1 MKAVFWKFPG
11 VSLLMIGFAFGAEA
25 QTPVQ
30 ADTPKDAPK
39 IVGSWK
45 LNLSKSTFAN
55 GQPLRSRLLDWLW
68 DGDTLIHVNRSS
80 DAKGEKTV
88 AIFSV
93 KFDGKDYPVFE
104 NGSDR
109 PLRYVRMRM
118 ADPYT
123 LEITSRKDGKDLTT
137 FRHTVS
143 KDRKTDTITQVGS
156 TVDGG
161 RTATEVLVYDRQ

>member
-1 MKAVFWKFPG
+1 MKSFCRS
-11 VSLLMIGFAFGAEA
+11 SLAILFLALCSALGAHA
-25 QTPVQ
+25 Q
-30 ADTPKDAPK
+30 ADAPQNAPK
-39 IVGSWK
+39 ITGSWK
-45 LNLSKSTFAN
+45 LNLSKSKFA
-55 GQPLRSRLLDWLW
+55 GQPLQSRLLDWLW
-68 DGDTLIHVNRSS
+68 DGETLIHVNRSV

-109 PLRYVRMRM
+109 PLRYVRMKM

-143 KDRKTDTITQVGS
+143 KDRRTDTITQVGS

-161 RTATEVLVYDRQ
+161 GSGTEVLVYDRQ

>member
-1 MKAVFWKFPG
+1 MKAVFWKFLG
-11 VSLLMIGFAFGAEA
+11 VSLVVICSAFGAQA
-25 QTPVQ
+25 QTSAGQPD
-30 ADTPKDAPK
+30 ASRDAPK

-45 LNLSKSTFAN
+45 LNLSKSKFV
-55 GQPLRSRLLDWLW
+55 GQPLQSRLLDWLW
-68 DGDTLIHVNRSS
+68 NGETLIHVNRSIDS
-80 DAKGEKTV
+80 KGEKTV

-104 NGSDR
+104 NGGDK
-109 PLRYVRMRM
+109 PLRYVRMKM

-161 RTATEVLVYDRQ
+161 RSGTEMLVYDRQ